1 MMKKNKGGTTPMDAG
16 LKFLTAKART
26 VREMEHHLESLNYS
40 EYEVYKVDE
49 RLKELGYLDDAKYA
63 ADFVS
68 TRLAAKPVSRRNLRA
83 QLYTH
88 KLPKDLIEAARIAG
102 ASNLRIF
109 LSIGL
114 PLAKV
119 GLVTIG
125 LFTLL
130 GYWNDF
136 QLSLYQVNNSEL
148 FPVQKMLYTMMAN
161 ISFLVSGSVDTSV
174 LSHAVLPTNTAIM
187 VMTVLTVLPV
197 AFVFPLAQKYFV
209 KGITV
214 GAVKG

>member
-1 MMKKNKGGTTPMDAG
+1 MFVIRNS
-16 LKFLTAKART
+16 FKAI
-26 VREMEHHLESLNYS
+26 
-40 EYEVYKVDE
+40 
-49 RLKELGYLDDAKYA
+49 
-63 ADFVS
+63 
-68 TRLAAKPVSRRNLRA
+68 
-83 QLYTH
+83 
-88 KLPKDLIEAARIAG
+88 PKDLIEAARIDG

-119 GLVTIG
+119 GVVTIG

-136 QLSLYQVNNSEL
+136 QLSLYLVNNSEL

-161 ISFLVSGSVDTSV
+161 ISFLVSGSVDASV
-174 LSHAVLPTNTAIM
+174 LSHAVLPTNTSKM